1 MEFWSNALR
10 KTPALPYSITPIEE
24 YMNKLVTFEELTEL
38 MQKARRQGKKIAWTN
53 GCFDIIHAGHV
64 DYLERSKAY
73 GDFLVV
79 GLNSDAS
86 VKKLKG
92 DLRPIFSEQDR
103 AKVLCS
109 IIYVDYVVIFSDKS
123 PIKMIALLKPDF
135 YIKGGDYTIDTID
148 QNERKVVEGYGG
160 EIVLLPMVEG
170 VSSSIIVE
178 KIKKLSVI

>member
-1 MEFWSNALR
+1 M
-10 KTPALPYSITPIEE
+10 
-24 YMNKLVTFEELTEL
+24 MNKLVSLVQLTTIVN
-38 MQKARRQGKKIAWTN
+38 QARSNRKKIVWTN

-73 GDFLVV
+73 GDLLVV
-79 GLNSDAS
+79 GLNSDES

-92 DLRPIFSEQDR
+92 DNRPVFSEMDR

-109 IIYVDYVVIFSDKS
+109 IIFVDYVIIFSHTS
-123 PIKMIALLKPDF
+123 PIKMIDLLKPDY

-148 QNERKVVEGYGG
+148 QDERKVVEGYGG
-160 EIVLLPMVEG
+160 EIMLLPMVEG

-178 KIKKLSVI
+178 KIRKLSDI

>member
-1 MEFWSNALR
+1 
-10 KTPALPYSITPIEE
+10 
-24 YMNKLVTFEELTEL
+24 MNKFVTLVELTDII
-38 MQKARRQGKKIAWTN
+38 KRARYQGKKFAWTN

-64 DYLERSKAY
+64 DYLERSKVF

-92 DLRPIFSEQDR
+92 DFRPIFSELDR

-109 IIYVDYVVIFSDKS
+109 ILYVDFVVIFSEKS
-123 PIKMIALLKPDF
+123 PINMIELLQPDY

-148 QNERKVVEGYGG
+148 QDERKVVESYGG
-160 EIVLLPMVEG
+160 EIVLLPMVAG

-178 KIKKLSVI
+178 K

>member
-1 MEFWSNALR
+1 M
-10 KTPALPYSITPIEE
+10 I
-24 YMNKLVTFEELTEL
+24 NKLVTLEKLTQL
-38 MQKARRQGKKIAWTN
+38 FDQARSKRKQIAWTN

-73 GDFLVV
+73 GDSLVV

-92 DLRPIFSEQDR
+92 DFRPIFSELDR
-103 AKVLCS
+103 ARVLCS
-109 IIYVDYVVIFSDKS
+109 IVYVDYVVIFSDKS
-123 PIKMIALLKPDF
+123 PIKMIQMLKPDY

-148 QNERKVVEGYGG
+148 QDERKVVEGYGG

>member
-1 MEFWSNALR
+1 M
-10 KTPALPYSITPIEE
+10 K
-24 YMNKLVTFEELTEL
+24 KLVTLEQLT
-38 MQKARRQGKKIAWTN
+38 QFIDQARSDGKRFAWTN

-92 DLRPIFSEQDR
+92 DFRPIFSEQDR

-148 QNERKVVEGYGG
+148 QDERKVVEGYGG
-160 EIVLLPMVEG
+160 EIVLLPMVAG

>member
-1 MEFWSNALR
+1 M
-10 KTPALPYSITPIEE
+10 I
-24 YMNKLVTFEELTEL
+24 NKLVTLKQLTNIVN
-38 MQKARRQGKKIAWTN
+38 QARSNRKKIAWTN
-53 GCFDIIHAGHV
+53 GYFDIIHAGHV
-64 DYLERSKAY
+64 DYLDRSKAY

-79 GLNSDAS
+79 GLNSDES

-92 DLRPIFSEQDR
+92 DNRPVFSEKDR

-109 IIYVDYVVIFSDKS
+109 IIYVDYVIIFSDTS
-123 PIKMIALLKPDF
+123 PIKMIELFKPDY

-148 QNERKVVEGYGG
+148 QDERKVVEGYGG

>member
-1 MEFWSNALR
+1 
-10 KTPALPYSITPIEE
+10 
-24 YMNKLVTFEELTEL
+24 MNKLVTLEQLTKIID
-38 MQKARRQGKKIAWTN
+38 QARSAGKKFAWTN

-79 GLNSDAS
+79 GLNSDTS

-92 DLRPIFSEQDR
+92 DFRPIFSEQDR

-109 IIYVDYVVIFSDKS
+109 IVYVDYVVIFSDKS
-123 PIKMIALLKPDF
+123 PIKMIELLQPDY

-148 QNERKVVEGYGG
+148 QDERKVIEGYGG

>member
-1 MEFWSNALR
+1 M
-10 KTPALPYSITPIEE
+10 
-24 YMNKLVTFEELTEL
+24 MDKLVTLEQLKGLVGRFRSE
-38 MQKARRQGKKIAWTN
+38 GKRIAWTN

-86 VKKLKG
+86 VKQLKG
-92 DLRPIFSEQDR
+92 EFRPIFSEQDR
-103 AKVLCS
+103 AKVLCALS
-109 IIYVDYVVIFSDKS
+109 AVDFVVIFAEKS
-123 PIKMIALLKPDF
+123 PIKIIEQLQPDF

-148 QNERKVVEGYGG
+148 QAERQVVEGYGG
-160 EIVLLPMVEG
+160 KIVLLPMVAG

-178 KIKKLSVI
+178 KIKKLSEL